1 MTKSVAREWHVR
13 GKERARSNRVCCFYF
28 LIVVYSFF
36 CSGLDNYDQLVK
48 IAKVLGTERLFQYL
62 EKYKLELD
70 CHFDSLLGR
79 HSRKPW
85 TKYINQVRL
94 LFRCSLF
101 QLFNRS
107 CITDSPSFFFVSF
120 LLLFFSGQRTFSDRR
135 IIGLFR

>member
-1 MTKSVAREWHVR
+1 LGGVSHFSGVLGGSVGVMKSVAREWYVR
-13 GKERARSNRVCCFYF
+13 GKERARSNRVRCFYF

-107 CITDSPSFFFVSF
+107 WH
-120 LLLFFSGQRTFSDRR
+120 
-135 IIGLFR
+135 